1 MKISNKILY
10 TIIVVLTIIIG
21 LLLNSYKNKV
31 NDNNTITNMYKV
43 ANSEITRITN
53 SKGEIET
60 QVEIIT
66 NKNTKLL
73 KDLESND
80 KTIIK
85 LKKEVDYYKNKLY
98 DNSSVS
104 IISSQTNIS
113 NSEHTYIVDNFTVDT
128 IDNTGYSND
137 DIIDLS
143 NFTPI
148 MPTYITNISKYG
160 EWITGKI
167 VANQDSIAY
176 NINIKNEL
184 SIVLGEEKQGFLKP
198 RIPVAIVKDEN
209 PYTDIKDMKVYKVEK
224 DHTSEFRWFIRG
236 GTLGFLVGFFI
247 K

>member
-1 MKISNKILY
+1 MKISNKVLY
-10 TIIVVLTIIIG
+10 TIIVVLTIIIC

-31 NDNNTITNMYKV
+31 NENNTIKNIYHT
-43 ANSEITRITN
+43 ANSEVTKLIN
-53 SKGEIET
+53 SNGELET
-60 QVEIIT
+60 KIEIIT
-66 NKNTKLL
+66 TKNVKLL
-73 KDLESND
+73 ADLESSD

-113 NSEHTYIVDNFTVDT
+113 NNEPTIIYVPDT
-128 IDNTGYSND
+128 N
-137 DIIDLS
+137 IIDLS

-184 SIVLGEEKQGFLKP
+184 SVVLGEEKQGFLRP

-224 DHTSEFRWFIRG
+224 NHKSQFRTFMQGSIF
-236 GTLGFLVGFFI
+236 GFLVGFFI
-247 K
+247 N

>member
-1 MKISNKILY
+1 MKISNKFLY
-10 TIIVVLTIIIG
+10 TIIVVLTIIIC

-31 NDNNTITNMYKV
+31 NENDAIKNIYHV
-43 ANSEITRITN
+43 ANSEVTKLLN
-53 SKGEIET
+53 SNGELET
-60 QVEIIT
+60 KIEIIT
-66 NKNTKLL
+66 TKNVKLL
-73 KDLESND
+73 ADLESSD

-113 NSEHTYIVDNFTVDT
+113 NNEPTVIYVPDT
-128 IDNTGYSND
+128 N
-137 DIIDLS
+137 IIDLS

-176 NINIKNEL
+176 NINIKNKL
-184 SIVLGEEKQGFLKP
+184 SVVLGEEKQGFLRP

-224 DHTSEFRWFIRG
+224 NHKSQFRTFIQG
-236 GTLGFLVGFFI
+236 SIFGFLVGFFI
-247 K
+247 N

>member
-1 MKISNKILY
+1 MKISNKVLY
-10 TIIVVLTIIIG
+10 TIIVVLTIIIC

-31 NDNNTITNMYKV
+31 NENNTIKNIYHT
-43 ANSEITRITN
+43 ANSEVTKLIN
-53 SKGEIET
+53 SNGELET
-60 QVEIIT
+60 KIEIIT
-66 NKNTKLL
+66 TKNVKLL
-73 KDLESND
+73 ADLESSD

-113 NSEHTYIVDNFTVDT
+113 NNEPTIIYVPDT
-128 IDNTGYSND
+128 N
-137 DIIDLS
+137 IIDLS

-184 SIVLGEEKQGFLKP
+184 SVVLGEEKQGFLKP

-224 DHTSEFRWFIRG
+224 NHKSQFRTFIQG
-236 GTLGFLVGFFI
+236 SIFGFLVGFFI
-247 K
+247 N

>member
-10 TIIVVLTIIIG
+10 TIIVVLTIIVC

-31 NDNNTITNMYKV
+31 NENDVIKNMYKI
-43 ANSEITRITN
+43 ANSEITKIVN
-53 SKGEIET
+53 SNGELET
-60 QVEIIT
+60 KIEIIT
-66 NKNTKLL
+66 TKNVKLL
-73 KDLESND
+73 ADLESND
-80 KTIIK
+80 KTIVK

-113 NSEHTYIVDNFTVDT
+113 NSEPTVIYLPDT
-128 IDNTGYSND
+128 NV
-137 DIIDLS
+137 IDLS

-148 MPTYITNISKYG
+148 MPTYITNISKYD

-209 PYTDIKDMKVYKVEK
+209 PYTDIKDMKVYKVEQ

-236 GTLGFLVGFFI
+236 GILGFLVGFFI
-247 K
+247 N

>member
-1 MKISNKILY
+1 MKISNKFLY
-10 TIIVVLTIIIG
+10 TIIVVLTIIIC

-31 NDNNTITNMYKV
+31 NENDAIKNIYHV
-43 ANSEITRITN
+43 ANSEVTKLLN
-53 SKGEIET
+53 SNGELET
-60 QVEIIT
+60 KIEIIT
-66 NKNTKLL
+66 TKNVKLL
-73 KDLESND
+73 ADLESSD

-113 NSEHTYIVDNFTVDT
+113 NNEPTVIYVPDT
-128 IDNTGYSND
+128 N
-137 DIIDLS
+137 IIDLS

-184 SIVLGEEKQGFLKP
+184 SVVLGEEKQGFLRP

-224 DHTSEFRWFIRG
+224 NHKSQFRTFIQG
-236 GTLGFLVGFFI
+236 SIFGFLVGFFI
-247 K
+247 N

>member
-1 MKISNKILY
+1 MKISNKVLY
-10 TIIVVLTIIIG
+10 TIIVVLTIIIC

-31 NDNNTITNMYKV
+31 NENNTIKNIYHT
-43 ANSEITRITN
+43 ANSEVTKLIN
-53 SKGEIET
+53 SNGELET
-60 QVEIIT
+60 KIEIIT
-66 NKNTKLL
+66 TKNVKLL
-73 KDLESND
+73 ADLESSD

-113 NSEHTYIVDNFTVDT
+113 NNEPTIIYVPDT
-128 IDNTGYSND
+128 N
-137 DIIDLS
+137 IIDLS

-184 SIVLGEEKQGFLKP
+184 SVVLGEEKQGFLKP

-224 DHTSEFRWFIRG
+224 NHKSQFRTFMQGSIF
-236 GTLGFLVGFFI
+236 GFLVGFFI
-247 K
+247 N

>member
-1 MKISNKILY
+1 MKISNKVLY
-10 TIIVVLTIIIG
+10 TIIVVLTIIIC

-31 NDNNTITNMYKV
+31 NENDAIKNMYHA
-43 ANSEITRITN
+43 ANSEVTKIVN
-53 SKGEIET
+53 SNGELET
-60 QVEIIT
+60 KIEIIT
-66 NKNTKLL
+66 TKNVKLL
-73 KDLESND
+73 ADLESND

-85 LKKEVDYYKNKLY
+85 LKKEVDYYKKKLY

-113 NSEHTYIVDNFTVDT
+113 NNEPTIIYVPDT
-128 IDNTGYSND
+128 N
-137 DIIDLS
+137 IIDLS

-184 SIVLGEEKQGFLKP
+184 SVVLGEEKQGFLKP

-224 DHTSEFRWFIRG
+224 NYKSQFRTFMQGSIF
-236 GTLGFLVGFFI
+236 GFLVGFFI
-247 K
+247 N